1 MPLNEPR
8 PPLGTAASAA
18 HGDGR
23 EQEPPAATGHTLANE
38 LDPHSFLFGGGALL
52 TTAIFP
58 GDSASY

>member
-38 LDPHSFLFGGGALL
+38 LDPPSFFLGGGG
-52 TTAIFP
+52 T
-58 GDSASY
+58 S